1 MLKILT
7 KYFLLLL
14 IFIFTDSEGCVKET
28 EENAT
33 VIENARELAKL
44 IDTRYLPTVKSWL
57 QILTKAKGE
66 LKFFKIISHYDLYIL
81 NQNVL
86 PLFNSS

>member
-1 MLKILT
+1 MLKILK

-14 IFIFTDSEGCVKET
+14 IFIFTDSEVCVKET

-44 IDTRYLPTVKSWL
+44 IDTRYLATVKSWL
-57 QILTKAKGE
+57 QILTKGTGE
-66 LKFFKIISHYDLYIL
+66 LNFFKIISYYDLYIL
-81 NQNVL
+81 NQNIL
-86 PLFNSS
+86 ILFNSP